1 MSTTPVDVKFGPFSS
16 VDEVE
21 MARDEYYVK
30 WTDIGYKV
38 ELHLNETVDDR
49 GRRIWFV
56 VGKRYEPT
64 TRKVKGI

>member
-21 MARDEYYVK
+21 MARDEYYAK
-30 WTDIGYKV
+30 WTAIGYKV
-38 ELHLNETVDDR
+38 ELHINETVDDR
-49 GRRIWFV
+49 ERRIWFV

-64 TRKVKGI
+64 TRKAKGI

>member
-30 WTDIGYKV
+30 WTSIGYKV
-38 ELHLNETVDDR
+38 ELHIT
-49 GRRIWFV
+49 
-56 VGKRYEPT
+56 KR
-64 TRKVKGI
+64 